1 MSKKCLVISTVYE
14 EGTRE
19 RNSFDDKLRYMIKPV
34 LSELEYQMILAD
46 ERYIVG
52 MISAKTIKEI
62 INADI
67 MIADISDNN
76 PNIFYEIAIRN
87 SLNKPLI
94 ILKQPAQGQLFEINE
109 ERILSV
115 DGSSP
120 RLWHDT
126 ITKLKKEIQKAEN
139 DKVNSSYSI
148 LADFGF
154 SQKLI
159 DSASESEFL
168 QIAEE
173 LKKEIRKLR
182 IQDSKNEKS
191 EGKMMLKCKHCD
203 AMFQS
208 KTQMEPEVLK
218 SSQIKRFEKCPICNT
233 ISRYE
238 TQNFV
243 YSKLE

>member
-1 MSKKCLVISTVYE
+1 MISTVYE
-14 EGTRE
+14 EGTLE

-34 LSELEYQMILAD
+34 LNELEYQMILAD

-76 PNIFYEIAIRN
+76 PNVFYEIAIRN

-94 ILKQPAQGQLFEINE
+94 ILKQPTQGQLFDINE

-126 ITKLKKEIQKAEN
+126 ITKLKLQIQKAEK
-139 DKVNSSYSI
+139 DQSNSSYSI
-148 LADFGF
+148 LTDFGF

-159 DSASESEFL
+159 DSPESEFL
-168 QIAEE
+168 QVVED
-173 LKKEIRKLR
+173 LKKEIRKMQ
-182 IQDSKNEKS
+182 IQDSKNEES
-191 EGKMMLKCKHCD
+191 EPKMMLKCKHCD
-203 AMFQS
+203 TMFPS
-208 KTQMEPEVLK
+208 KTQIEPDVLK
-218 SSQIKRFEKCPICNT
+218 NSQLKRFEKCPICNN
-233 ISRYE
+233 ISRYD

-243 YSKLE
+243 YSKSE